1 MTPWGLHASVYY
13 FYLIEN
19 NHLMRA
25 ALALCWWPVFLSIF
39 DFIFILKLNIE
50 IIFVDLGKLQIWCRI
65 KKLVFIRPQIPRDS
79 YDSFDSALYSMI
91 TGSLPLC
98 IFSCQALRV
107 TGGKVVIDGETHQ
120 LSLNDFGT
128 KFRHHVHGGKESF
141 DRYFIH
147 SFIFLQNQQH

>member
-1 MTPWGLHASVYY
+1 
-13 FYLIEN
+13 
-19 NHLMRA
+19 
-25 ALALCWWPVFLSIF
+25 
-39 DFIFILKLNIE
+39 
-50 IIFVDLGKLQIWCRI
+50 
-65 KKLVFIRPQIPRDS
+65 
-79 YDSFDSALYSMI
+79 MI

-141 DRYFIH
+141 DRSFSHSYFCKNSNNNSASQTNIGIPQRKNWECCL
-147 SFIFLQNQQH
+147 SESGDGTIFSLLSPHGEEVGCLFHQLKLFMTDMM